1 MFMTEKVF
9 ISEQIQEYKSGALVE
24 ISNKF
29 SIQSIDFSYMI
40 LQLRFNSL
48 ENFITM
54 LYEFQKHSGLVV
66 LLEKS

>member
-66 LLEKS
+66 LLERS